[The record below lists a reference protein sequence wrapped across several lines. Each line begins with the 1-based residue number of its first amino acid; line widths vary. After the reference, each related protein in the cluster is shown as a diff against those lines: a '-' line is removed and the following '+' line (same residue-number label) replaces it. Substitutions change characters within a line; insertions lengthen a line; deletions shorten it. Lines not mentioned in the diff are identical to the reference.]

1 MEMAKT
7 REQTL
12 SSLIETILSQTL
24 VKRREQEADQRKYPR
39 KREKIPIIIHGT
51 STNNY
56 YYHSGEIQDLS
67 LGGIRIRIPRNCK
80 CRLRPDDDDNT
91 FEILFK
97 IHQTDE
103 PIIIKCASRR
113 FEKRPEGTI
122 IGAVFQEA
130 ELQSYQ
136 QLLTHLLLN
145 GN

>member
-12 SSLIETILSQTL
+12 SSLIETILSQTIARSQ
-24 VKRREQEADQRKYPR
+24 KQQEDQRKYPR
-39 KREKIPIIIHGT
+39 KKEKIPIIIHGT
-51 STNNY
+51 SPSNY

-67 LGGIRIRIPRNCK
+67 LAGIRIRIPRNCK
-80 CRLRPDDDDNT
+80 CRLRPDDNDNT

-97 IHQTDE
+97 IHQSDE

-113 FEKRPEGTI
+113 FESRPEGTI

-130 ELQSYQ
+130 ELHSYQ
-136 QLLTHLLLN
+136 QLQTHLLLAES
-145 GN
+145 